1 MAKNFSDLVQPI
13 LDDPVRAARVA
24 KFADEALQ
32 DVIAYQF
39 AELRRGLG
47 DRSRRTRQAARDDP
61 SRGVSKLEHSADPK
75 LSTLRKLI
83 EGLGGTLTIHAEI
96 DGQNHPPLAHSAAG
110 LTLIAFG

>member
-13 LDDPVRAARVA
+13 LDDPVRAAQVA

-47 DRSRRTRQAARDDP
+47 IDQEELAKRLGMTQA
-61 SRGVSKLEHSADPK
+61 GVSKLEHSADPK

-96 DGQNHPPLAHSAAG
+96 DGRTIRLAHSAA
-110 LTLIAFG
+110 A